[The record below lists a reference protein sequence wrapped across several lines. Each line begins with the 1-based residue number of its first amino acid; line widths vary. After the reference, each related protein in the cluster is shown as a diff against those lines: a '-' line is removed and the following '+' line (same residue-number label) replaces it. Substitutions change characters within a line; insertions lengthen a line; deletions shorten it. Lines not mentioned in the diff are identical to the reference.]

1 MQSIKSTHK
10 KPFETINTYEECTW
24 LGNDTPIY
32 ESEVCAIFKDRY
44 PVTKGHLLFVPK
56 SNDTETIGETY
67 KLAYEHGQEG
77 IAEGKWTGYNLGQ
90 NLGKSAGQSI
100 FWPHIHLI
108 PRHDGDSDPE
118 KHNGVRLAHPGGD
131 HTNYY

>member
-10 KPFETINTYEECTW
+10 KPFEKINTYEECTW
-24 LGNDTPIY
+24 LGNDTPIH

-90 NLGKSAGQSI
+90 NLGRSAGQSI